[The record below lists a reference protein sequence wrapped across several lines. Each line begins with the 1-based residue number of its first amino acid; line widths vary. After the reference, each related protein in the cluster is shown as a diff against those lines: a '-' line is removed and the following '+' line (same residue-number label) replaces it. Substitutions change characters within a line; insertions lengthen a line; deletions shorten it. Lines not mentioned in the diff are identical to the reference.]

1 MHNEASEEKIK
12 SLQDPNIFHI
22 ATHGFFLGDGNEI
35 DKNRLFLNDVQE
47 KQNPLLRSGLVMKN
61 GGKLFDTHN
70 IYKFNNEEGVLTAYE
85 AMNLHLDNTDLV
97 VLSACESATGEVATG
112 EGVYGLQRA
121 FLVAGAKSII
131 ISLFKVSDTVTEE
144 LMAIFYKRWVET
156 GDKRGAFIYA
166 KKQIRE
172 KYQQSNYWS
181 PFIMM
186 GV

>member
-1 MHNEASEEKIK
+1 MGKDNKRLTPALDLAYRIAEIEGNYGQVEAFAQRSADITKVIFGDS
-12 SLQDPNIFHI
+12 SL
-22 ATHGFFLGDGNEI
+22 
-35 DKNRLFLNDVQE
+35 
-47 KQNPLLRSGLVMKN
+47 
-61 GGKLFDTHN
+61 
-70 IYKFNNEEGVLTAYE
+70 
-85 AMNLHLDNTDLV
+85 